1 MAVDLQKFAA
11 GDVDYIAK
19 HNQNIDKI
27 TALIEQLQEL
37 AGNAI
42 AASDINVIGAFKALF
57 GNTAS
62 LIGAGSYLPTIS
74 GGNTLNVAAGF
85 LWKPSEQAVVSWP
98 TTTNIS
104 FVGVS
109 AGTWYIG
116 TSPTGQPERTNNSTD
131 AAYSVSWNGSALS
144 SVTKLLPIVWGAA
157 DDIAAQT
164 STALGDTYTA
174 LDDRL
179 EAGETKAAAGDLAR
193 TYLLGRLSKS
203 VAGNSNVSLTATEA
217 NNIELNFTGL
227 VTGDINISITLASA
241 PRAWLAINSTTGGYK
256 LTLKGSAG
264 SGVALPEGAA
274 IWVYSDG
281 TNILPLVKE
290 SIQTLT
296 YASTMTADFSR
307 ADTVKVT
314 LGGNPTIT
322 LSGAQDK
329 QKCILELKQDGVG
342 GRTVTLVGHRF
353 GSDLTEIEL
362 STGAG
367 LTDKI
372 GFIYDAASGYYD
384 TVAVLRGY

>member
-1 MAVDLQKFAA
+1 MAIELQKFAA

-19 HNQNIDKI
+19 HNRNIDQI

-42 AASDINVIGAFKALF
+42 ASSDINVVGAFKALF

-85 LWKPSEQAVVSWP
+85 LWKPSAQAVVSWP
-98 TTTNIS
+98 TTTSIS

-109 AGTWYIG
+109 SGTWYIG
-116 TSPTGQPERTNNSTD
+116 TSPTGQPERTNTITD
-131 AAYSVSWNGSALS
+131 AAYSVVWNGSALS
-144 SVTKLLPIVWGAA
+144 SVTKLLPIVWGAE
-157 DDIAAQT
+157 DDIAAQ
-164 STALGDTYTA
+164 SSAALAVTYTT

-179 EAGETKAAAGDLAR
+179 EAGETKAVLGDLAR
-193 TYLLGRLSKS
+193 TYLLGRVSKS
-203 VAGNSNVSLTATEA
+203 VAGNSNVALTEIEA

-227 VTGDINISITLASA
+227 VTGDINIAITLASA
-241 PRAWLAINSTTGGYK
+241 PRAWLAVNNTSGGYK
-256 LTLKGSAG
+256 LTLKGSGG

-281 TNILPLVKE
+281 ANILPLPKE
-290 SIQTLT
+290 TIRSLT
-296 YASTMTADFSR
+296 YNATLTADFSR

-314 LGGNPTIT
+314 LGGNSTIT
-322 LSGAQDK
+322 LTGAVDK
-329 QKCILELKQDGVG
+329 QKCILELKQDDTG

-372 GFIYDAASGYYD
+372 GFIYDATADKFDVVGL
-384 TVAVLRGY
+384 LRGY